1 MTIARRLL
9 PLGLLLGA
17 ACHRPAAPAATD
29 SAAVSAAHR
38 GIPTLDPEVRLVAS
52 ITVAMR
58 DHAEFKDSILPA
70 YRLTQ
75 AQFDSMKAEIMA
87 DSAKRAGYE
96 HLVGSV
102 TATPPAHQ

>member
-1 MTIARRLL
+1 MIIARRLL
-9 PLGLLLGA
+9 PLVLFLGA
-17 ACHRPAAPAATD
+17 CRKPAVAVATD
-29 SAAVSAAHR
+29 SVAVSAAHR

-58 DHAEFKDSILPA
+58 DHAEFRDSILPA

-75 AQFDSMKAEIMA
+75 AQFDSMKAEVMA

-96 HLVGSV
+96 HLVGSA
-102 TATPPAHQ
+102 TASPPARH